1 MKRIM
6 ITVLVF
12 IFLCP
17 VIGNAMEVSGQY
29 ACLIEAATGR
39 VVYEKNADQKYSM
52 ASTTKIMTALV
63 AIEEQKLNDIVTVSK
78 NASIQE
84 GSCAYIA
91 EGDKILMSDLLYG
104 LMLNSGNDAAMAV
117 AEHISG
123 KPEAFA
129 ELMTKK
135 AHELGA
141 VNTQFKNPSGLDADG
156 HYTTAKDLALIAREA
171 LKNPVFTQI
180 VQTRTKQVPVQNT
193 GRTLYFANHNKMLN
207 LYQGAI
213 GVKTGYTKA
222 TGRCLVSAAQRNG
235 VTLIAVTLN
244 APDDWNDHI
253 RMLDYGFEQFE
264 PRALLTQGQVLKTVS
279 LDGNRYEFAAKENF
293 SVPMKK
299 NDAVNAEIVLHMIE
313 NIKAPVNAGE
323 KVGYAEILCGGASI
337 GKVDI
342 ISVNDILQT
351 APLRMKASFFDH
363 FSKVMKKWLV

>member
-1 MKRIM
+1 MRKIL
-6 ITVLVF
+6 ITVLLF
-12 IFLCP
+12 TFLCP
-17 VIGNAMEVSGQY
+17 AIVNAMEVSGQY
-29 ACLIEAATGR
+29 ACVIEAATGR
-39 VVYEKNADQKYSM
+39 VVYEKNAEQRYSM

-63 AIEEQKLNDIVTVSK
+63 AIEENTLNDIVTVSR

-84 GSCAYIA
+84 GSCAYLA
-91 EGDKILMSDLLYG
+91 EGDQVHMSDLLYG

-123 KPEAFA
+123 KAEDFA
-129 ELMTKK
+129 ELMTQK

-156 HYTTAKDLALIAREA
+156 HYTTARDLALLTRQA
-171 LKNPVFTQI
+171 LRNPVFRQI
-180 VQTRTKQVPVQNT
+180 VQTKSKQAPVQNT

-222 TGRCLVSAAQRNG
+222 TGRCLVSAAERNG

-244 APDDWNDHI
+244 APDDWNDHMK
-253 RMLDYGFEQFE
+253 MLDYGFEQFE
-264 PRALLTQGQVLKTVS
+264 PRMLLTQGQVLKTVT
-279 LDGNRYEFAAKENF
+279 LEGKRYEFASKESF

-299 NDAVNAEIVLHMIE
+299 NDAMNAEIVLHMIE

-337 GKVDI
+337 GAVDI
-342 ISVNDILQT
+342 ISVNNILQA
-351 APLRMKASFFDH
+351 APLRMKAGFFDH